1 MSFFCQQRFLTKQ
14 HQQQQ
19 QQHQQQQQKQHQQ
32 HQQQQQ
38 QQQQQQNSTLLQFS
52 AEIDNLEKKVEVF
65 WPWRKSRTDRFAE
78 KTFLVIRKLIFF
90 LKLKHHHLCF

>member
-14 HQQQQ
+14 HQHEQ
-19 QQHQQQQQKQHQQ
+19 QQHQQQQKQHQQ
-32 HQQQQQ
+32 HQ

-78 KTFLVIRKLIFF
+78 KTFLVIKKLIFF

>member
-32 HQQQQQ
+32 QRHQQQQHQQQQQ

-52 AEIDNLEKKVEVF
+52 AEIDNLEKRWKFFGPGGNLEPTDLLRRFF
-65 WPWRKSRTDRFAE
+65 W
-78 KTFLVIRKLIFF
+78 
-90 LKLKHHHLCF
+90 